1 VSFDPGGVCVIDQ
14 TRTTNCDWTIM
25 SIADVVRLN
34 CSTIVSLAAAAL
46 VSVFATSAIA
56 QSVTERLRGC
66 LTIEDMT
73 KARLDCYD
81 EIVPPVIEDC
91 RLVKQDEQ
99 RLTCFNRF
107 LALPVKPAASET
119 VPATPRPVA
128 SNAQLPVKKSKG
140 CSLPGLH
147 RLPDGKCTSR
157 KN

>member
-1 VSFDPGGVCVIDQ
+1 MARLSFFG
-14 TRTTNCDWTIM
+14 
-25 SIADVVRLN
+25 AVV
-34 CSTIVSLAAAAL
+34 L
-46 VSVFATSAIA
+46 VFSFATGAIA

-66 LTIEDMT
+66 LSIEDMT

-107 LALPVKPAASET
+107 LALPVTSVSPEMA
-119 VPATPRPVA
+119 PATPKAVTLK
-128 SNAQLPVKKSKG
+128 AQPSVKKSKG
-140 CSLPGLH
+140 CGFPGLH

-157 KN
+157 KK